1 MPDVHLFI
9 RDDIYDLWK
18 KAFPNRGDA
27 SKWIYE
33 MFVDYVA
40 KNSNVEILKNNL
52 LNKEEKAKQI
62 QSEIDNIQKQI
73 SVASEL
79 EKAHKEK
86 EEKYK
91 RIFDQVNLTQLNNLK
106 RSLIESFGINGEDLA
121 QELAMEYLS
130 EPADNRMP
138 MEKFLRKKKT
148 EGGYNG

>member
-62 QSEIDNIQKQI
+62 KFEIDNIQKQI
-73 SVASEL
+73 SVAFEL

-91 RIFDQVNLTQLNNLK
+91 RIFD
-106 RSLIESFGINGEDLA
+106 
-121 QELAMEYLS
+121 
-130 EPADNRMP
+130 
-138 MEKFLRKKKT
+138 
-148 EGGYNG
+148 